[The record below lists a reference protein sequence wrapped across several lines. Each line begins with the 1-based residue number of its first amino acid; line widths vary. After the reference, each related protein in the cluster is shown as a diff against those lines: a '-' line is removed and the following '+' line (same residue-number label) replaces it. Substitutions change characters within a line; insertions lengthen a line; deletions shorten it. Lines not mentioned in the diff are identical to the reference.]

1 MIIVACKNEIAAV
14 AAANPS
20 AYVISVVDR
29 AEDAPALDGV
39 EASRRLVIA
48 LEDACLASNGCAC
61 RAAATRLVEFVQNW
75 NPEAAPLLMHCEHG
89 VSRSTA
95 CAYIAMC
102 AKAPEAKECEL
113 AERLRAAAPHAD
125 PNILLIDCADA
136 VLGREGRMTDAVL
149 SLPDDPPPP
158 CGKPALISFGA
169 PR

>member
-1 MIIVACKNEIAAV
+1 MIIVACKNEIAALT
-14 AAANPS
+14 AANPS

-29 AEDAPALDGV
+29 AEDAPALEGV
-39 EASRRLVIA
+39 DPTRRLVIA
-48 LEDACLASNGCAC
+48 LEDACLAANGGAC
-61 RAAATRLVEFVQNW
+61 RNAATRLVEFVQNW
-75 NPEAAPLLMHCEHG
+75 KPSEAPLLMHCERG

-102 AKAPEAKECEL
+102 AKAPEAKECDL
-113 AERLRAAAPHAD
+113 AARLRAAAPHAD

-158 CGKPALISFGA
+158 CGEPARIEFGETL
-169 PR
+169 